1 MKAGIK
7 YKNENNVEYFMSPV
21 DYFRITQASGVGTHK
36 GTRAID
42 LGSRNGDRDP
52 YYSPATVR
60 CIWTYPASGQAIWQ
74 TVNDVICANGY
85 VGKVTFCTVHDDSF
99 DATVGMVVPQASRLG
114 NMGMKG
120 NATGIHLHIEM
131 TQSANTNWVQNEYG
145 IWTFQ
150 AQESDYDAVCF
161 FDDTDI
167 VPYKGLEPK
176 YIKDTKPVEPTKV
189 GTPVERNTKVNQIEV
204 QVDNAYARK
213 SPCGDKLGYINKG
226 IYNSLET
233 ANADGYTW
241 HRVQDNMWVAQGD
254 WTTYYESEK
263 TQPVI
268 TETQAIDVS
277 HHNIYP
283 NVKDNVV
290 IIKATEGVGYTDD
303 CFESHF
309 NKAKEQ
315 GKTIGIYHVCRFD
328 NPENTAELEAEWFL
342 KVAKKDCFY
351 VLDVEPNYNDP
362 VRVNKFLHIIE
373 EKTGVKPL
381 LYINE
386 NMENNYNYD
395 TSYPL
400 WIAKYSNNKPNL
412 KYFKNYVLWQYTD
425 CREIDGKYYDSS
437 YINGKLEDYIVKEK
451 QPEPE
456 IEFSYTAKKDG
467 WYKIYLYKGE
477 TIKIKR

>member
-1 MKAGIK
+1 MKKGTK
-7 YKNENNVEYFMSPV
+7 YTNKNGVEYFMSPV
-21 DYFRITQASGVGTHK
+21 DYFRITQGSGVGTHK

-42 LGSRNGDRDP
+42 LGSRNGGRDP
-52 YYSPATVR
+52 YYSPATVK
-60 CIWTYPASGQAIWQ
+60 CIWTYQASGQAIWQ

-85 VGKVTFCTVHDDSF
+85 VGKVTFCTVHDNSF
-99 DATVGMVVPQASRLG
+99 DAYVGQIVPQGNQLG
-114 NMGMKG
+114 NMGDKG

-161 FDDTDI
+161 FDDTEI
-167 VPYKGLEPK
+167 IEYKGLEPK
-176 YIKDTKPVEPTKV
+176 YIKDTEPKEPSKV

-226 IYNSLET
+226 IYNSLDT
-233 ANADGYTW
+233 AVVDGYTW

-254 WTTYYESEK
+254 WTTYYPSEK
-263 TQPVI
+263 PQPII
-268 TETQAIDVS
+268 TEKQAIDIS
-277 HHNIYP
+277 HHNTYP
-283 NVKDNVV
+283 NISDDVV

-315 GKTIGIYHVCRFD
+315 GKIIGIYHVCRFD

-342 KVAKKDCFY
+342 QVAKKDCFY

-400 WIAKYSNNKPNL
+400 WIAKYSNNKPKL
-412 KYFKNYVLWQYTD
+412 KYFKDYVLWQYTD

-437 YINGKLEDYIVKEK
+437 YINGNLEDYIVKEK
-451 QPEPE
+451 QPESE
-456 IEFSYTAKKDG
+456 IEFSYTAEKDG